1 LVGIFPNP
9 FFFPKEQPFFQRLPF
24 LHKF

>member
-1 LVGIFPNP
+1 LESSPI